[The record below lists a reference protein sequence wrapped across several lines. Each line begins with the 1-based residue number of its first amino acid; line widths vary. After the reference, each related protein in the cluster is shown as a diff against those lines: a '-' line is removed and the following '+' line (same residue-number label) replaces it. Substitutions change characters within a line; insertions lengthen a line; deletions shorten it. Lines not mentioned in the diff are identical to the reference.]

1 MYFTESQNM
10 EGQFG
15 FKRNEALTFKLILGP
30 ATVARQSCA
39 GQIQWQCL
47 SLDVL
52 SSFQCS
58 STKSLQSCLTL
69 CNPMDCSPPGS
80 SVNGILQ
87 ARLLEW
93 VTLSYSGDLP
103 GPGVEPATLASPALA
118 GRFLTTS
125 ATVAPT
131 QS

>member
-1 MYFTESQNM
+1 M
-10 EGQFG
+10 
-15 FKRNEALTFKLILGP
+15 
-30 ATVARQSCA
+30 
-39 GQIQWQCL
+39 
-47 SLDVL
+47 
-52 SSFQCS
+52 
-58 STKSLQSCLTL
+58 
-69 CNPMDCSPPGS
+69 
-80 SVNGILQ
+80 NGILQ

>member
-58 STKSLQSCLTL
+58 SAKSLQSCLTL

>member
-58 STKSLQSCLTL
+58 SAKSLQSCLTL

-80 SVNGILQ
+80 SVHGILQ
-87 ARLLEW
+87 ARILEW
-93 VTLSYSGDLP
+93 VAMTLSKGS
-103 GPGVEPATLASPALA
+103 S
-118 GRFLTTS
+118 
-125 ATVAPT
+125 
-131 QS
+131 